1 MSPKSIQNTT
11 FSKVGHVCKQG
22 AEKHE
27 KDNFTQ
33 SLLEAFLSQK
43 NEVICEVISSLNST
57 CSCLYVYF
65 SRTLPR
71 RHLDTQ
77 MCPKAPK

>member
-11 FSKVGHVCKQG
+11 SSKVGHVCKQG
-22 AEKHE
+22 AKKH
-27 KDNFTQ
+27 DNPHFSQ
-33 SLLEAFLSQK
+33 SVLEAFLSKK
-43 NEVICEVISSLNST
+43 NEVISSLNYT
-57 CSCLYVYF
+57 CSSLYVYF